1 MIKLDLR
8 QRFEPA
14 PGPVPVNQVPVVF
27 GSGRPFFATGAPVEL
42 LLLENP
48 TTIVPGDRVL
58 FASPASQNSSSAA
71 ATASGI
77 RCTIARV
84 RKAGTGSRTA
94 VWVGR
99 HAPVARH
106 RDAGIKL
113 GASALP
119 RERLP

>member
-1 MIKLDLR
+1 MFR
-8 QRFEPA
+8 TRA
-14 PGPVPVNQVPVVF
+14 GPVPVNQVPVVF

-77 RCTIARV
+77 RCTIARRAEGLEPDLV
-84 RKAGTGSRTA
+84 RLCGF
-94 VWVGR
+94 GR
-99 HAPVARH
+99 HAPVARR

-113 GASALP
+113 GGSALP
-119 RERLP
+119 RERVP